1 LQRYILT
8 NTKKEFPPLSIF
20 ITVNGCKSFSGQ
32 NYISDPD
39 KIVVRD
45 TESERKIIE
54 IFEAAE
60 FLVDKNII
68 YLTDENKLFEF
79 LRNDL
84 PRLQE
89 LAEVYYSDAFKNIS
103 VRFPPSFSGGIRINQ
118 ASNMLEF
125 SLTTEI
131 LIKASLNIF
140 FLP

>member
-1 LQRYILT
+1 LV
-8 NTKKEFPPLSIF
+8 
-20 ITVNGCKSFSGQ
+20 VNPFSGQ

-84 PRLQE
+84 PGFRNWRKCIIPMRLR
-89 LAEVYYSDAFKNIS
+89 IS
-103 VRFPPSFSGGIRINQ
+103 V
-118 ASNMLEF
+118 
-125 SLTTEI
+125 
-131 LIKASLNIF
+131 
-140 FLP
+140 